1 MMQADTTT
9 PPTQTAND
17 SAAAAAALAAE
28 EQLRAS
34 GRQIKRVT
42 KDLPEY
48 QPQHKSK
55 PKGRL
60 SESLQVNYGLHSTG
74 ADNIKTVYWSAS
86 LQYLIGLDEII
97 GMQ

>member
-1 MMQADTTT
+1 MAAEWMSRVDV
-9 PPTQTAND
+9 D

-60 SESLQVNYGLHSTG
+60 SESLQVSKFMRIL
-74 ADNIKTVYWSAS
+74 KVYDQ
-86 LQYLIGLDEII
+86 LCLT
-97 GMQ
+97 MQAITFPR

>member
-1 MMQADTTT
+1 MQADTTT

-60 SESLQVNYGLHSTG
+60 SESLQVNYGLHPTG
-74 ADNIKTVYWSAS
+74 VKLY
-86 LQYLIGLDEII
+86 IGQHHYSI
-97 GMQ
+97 

>member
-1 MMQADTTT
+1 MQADTTT

-60 SESLQVNYGLHSTG
+60 SESLQVNYGLHPTG
-74 ADNIKTVYWSAS
+74 VDKIKLY
-86 LQYLIGLDEII
+86 IGQHHYSI
-97 GMQ
+97 

>member
-60 SESLQVNYGLHSTG
+60 SESLQVNYGLHPTG
-74 ADNIKTVYWSAS
+74 ADKIKLY
-86 LQYLIGLDEII
+86 IGQHPYSI
-97 GMQ
+97 

>member
-1 MMQADTTT
+1 MQADTTT
-9 PPTQTAND
+9 PPAQTAND
-17 SAAAAAALAAE
+17 SAAAAAALTAE

-60 SESLQVNYGLHSTG
+60 SESLQVNIFLGFSHSQPNY
-74 ADNIKTVYWSAS
+74 AC
-86 LQYLIGLDEII
+86 YLG
-97 GMQ
+97 

>member
-1 MMQADTTT
+1 MIQADTTT

-60 SESLQVNYGLHSTG
+60 SESLQVNYGG
-74 ADNIKTVYWSAS
+74 NIFFVEDQELYWSAS
-86 LQYLIGLDEII
+86 FQYLIGLDEII

>member
-1 MMQADTTT
+1 MIQADTTT

-60 SESLQVNYGLHSTG
+60 SESLQVNYGG
-74 ADNIKTVYWSAS
+74 NIFLQKTRSYILVS
-86 LQYLIGLDEII
+86 II
-97 GMQ
+97 SVSNRP

>member
-1 MMQADTTT
+1 MIQADTTT

-60 SESLQVNYGLHSTG
+60 SESLQVNYGVHP
-74 ADNIKTVYWSAS
+74 NIFLKRNRSYILVR
-86 LQYLIGLDEII
+86 II
-97 GMQ
+97 TISNRP